1 MIGSSNKRP
10 IESHLSV
17 YHFCHST
24 MFKRVKS
31 KNKFLKV
38 EPTTTSSSDPSPAKK
53 TPTEFPDDE
62 EEDVPPPTIDM
73 TFGDDPTSSSSSSTD
88 VLSVLKGFV
97 VPLVSPLV
105 TAAISVGG
113 AELSL
118 LSENQYLILLYPY
131 LIVLLNFAGA
141 LPSLLQSFQ
150 NATVL
155 IFSVMDQ
162 FMEAYE
168 NAMKVYMEKVMFRCL
183 SI

>member
-1 MIGSSNKRP
+1 
-10 IESHLSV
+10 
-17 YHFCHST
+17 

-73 TFGDDPTSSSSSSTD
+73 TFGDDPTSSSSFD